1 MSPFSTRIELGCG
14 GIFVVRPPGP
24 GAAPD
29 RRLSCNAKPATGG
42 DLDGHAITVTPG
54 PVTSRLASKEL
65 PPAPQA

>member
-14 GIFVVRPPGP
+14 GIFVVRPPRP

-29 RRLSCNAKPATGG
+29 RRVSCNAKPPTRG

-54 PVTSRLASKEL
+54 PVTSRLVSREL
-65 PPAPQA
+65 PLAPQA